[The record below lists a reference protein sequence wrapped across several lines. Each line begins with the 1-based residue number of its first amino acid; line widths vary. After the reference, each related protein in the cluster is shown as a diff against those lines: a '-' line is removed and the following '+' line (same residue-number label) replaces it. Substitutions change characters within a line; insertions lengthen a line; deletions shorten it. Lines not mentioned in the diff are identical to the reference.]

1 MVSTASL
8 ESGVMLFMNED
19 KPTMV
24 ADDTDS
30 ENPKA
35 PRNLTGGND
44 KGGIPLL
51 PPLACIKTPYFHI
64 LGYSVAGEETA
75 VQIPELNVV
84 FDIGKCPR
92 PVLTSDFCLLTHGH
106 MDHSGGLA
114 YYLSQRFFQGMCPGT
129 VLCPHPIAD
138 AVTAMIEAFGRL
150 EGKAIAHRL
159 IPMSSGDEFELRK
172 GLIVRAFPTCH
183 TVPSLGYT
191 LIDRREKLRPDLA
204 VQQLPGHVL
213 RDMKARGEK
222 ITYTLDIPLVSYTG
236 DTTLPETL
244 FHPDVRQARVLISEC
259 TFFDPNH
266 RRRATVGKHLHVQ
279 DLIEALPQLE
289 NELLIITH
297 VSRRTYVNWAEKT
310 LRRAIS
316 GSPPKPQIE
325 FLMAHAQKLQVI
337 PGSAAD
343 FVPAELPGGED
354 NGDDTES

>member
-44 KGGIPLL
+44 KGGMPLL

-114 YYLSQRFFQGMCPGT
+114 YYLC
-129 VLCPHPIAD
+129 
-138 AVTAMIEAFGRL
+138 
-150 EGKAIAHRL
+150 AIQTHRR
-159 IPMSSGDEFELRK
+159 STSESGGAR
-172 GLIVRAFPTCH
+172 
-183 TVPSLGYT
+183 SLY
-191 LIDRREKLRPDLA
+191 
-204 VQQLPGHVL
+204 LPGD
-213 RDMKARGEK
+213 R
-222 ITYTLDIPLVSYTG
+222 
-236 DTTLPETL
+236 
-244 FHPDVRQARVLISEC
+244 
-259 TFFDPNH
+259 
-266 RRRATVGKHLHVQ
+266 
-279 DLIEALPQLE
+279 
-289 NELLIITH
+289 
-297 VSRRTYVNWAEKT
+297 
-310 LRRAIS
+310 
-316 GSPPKPQIE
+316 KPQ
-325 FLMAHAQKLQVI
+325 
-337 PGSAAD
+337 S
-343 FVPAELPGGED
+343 LP
-354 NGDDTES
+354 